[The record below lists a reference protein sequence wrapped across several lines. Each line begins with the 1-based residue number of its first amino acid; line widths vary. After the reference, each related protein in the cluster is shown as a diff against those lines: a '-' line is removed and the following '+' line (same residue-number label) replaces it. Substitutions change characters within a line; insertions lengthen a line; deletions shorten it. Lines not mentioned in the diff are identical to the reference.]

1 MCTKDPNETKYQL
14 LNNKRESICLKY
26 VNDSKAF
33 IGYSNDMDNI
43 YKNIKEYNAN
53 KKWKRLILLDD
64 MIADTLSNR
73 KRNAIVTELFIR
85 GRNLNIS
92 FAFTAQSYFAVRKF
106 IRLNSTHYFPMK
118 ILNKRK
124 LQQNAFNHSSD
135 IDFQDCLSLFFFG
148 LWYYPCIRQ
157 YLSFIK
163 NLVKII

>member
-26 VNDSKAF
+26 VNDLKAF

-64 MIADTLSNR
+64 MIADTVSNK

-92 FAFTAQSYFAVRKF
+92 FAFTAVLFRCS
-106 IRLNSTHYFPMK
+106 K
-118 ILNKRK
+118 I
-124 LQQNAFNHSSD
+124 
-135 IDFQDCLSLFFFG
+135 
-148 LWYYPCIRQ
+148 Y
-157 YLSFIK
+157 
-163 NLVKII
+163 